1 MRYNLKSTFEE
12 VHNFENTLEQQLD
25 ELNLNKRTMF
35 NIRLAFHEAII
46 NVIQH
51 TYKFSNDKQIDI
63 DIDINNE
70 CFECYIYDFGKK
82 VSPDQ
87 IVPRKKKE
95 IQTNGLGV
103 FLYSKLMDE
112 VEFKNTKDGNV
123 LRMKKFFK
131 NTDFMQ

>member
-1 MRYNLKSTFEE
+1 MRYTLKSTFEE
-12 VHNFENTLEQQLD
+12 VHNFENELEKELD
-25 ELNLNKRTMF
+25 ELELTKRTMF

-51 TYKFSNDKQIDI
+51 TYKFSNDKQINI
-63 DIDINNE
+63 DIDLSRE
-70 CFECYIYDFGKK
+70 SFECHIYDFGEK

-87 IVPRKKKE
+87 IVPRKRNE

-112 VEFKNTKDGNV
+112 VEFKNTDTGNL
-123 LRMKKFFK
+123 LRMKKYFK
-131 NTDFMQ
+131 NTDFT